1 MDKAS
6 YKVFPRGN
14 PQCAVR
20 LRKKKKILGKK
31 WKRREEE
38 KLQLQYNCA
47 VGPRGIQRNMKMRK
61 RARSRWSCDAS
72 LALYEKS
79 RRHPQGGNLR
89 RVQRCRLSG
98 APTAESRDTQSC
110 KTMRGVKVPSAL
122 FCQSTVRYY
131 SNAIKSC
138 AIYYAIA
145 SEWAVVTGHMP
156 SNHQI

>member
-1 MDKAS
+1 MQSGCRRGKRFLE
-6 YKVFPRGN
+6 KVE
-14 PQCAVR
+14 
-20 LRKKKKILGKK
+20 K
-31 WKRREEE
+31 KRRR
-38 KLQLQYNCA
+38 KLPLKHNCA
-47 VGPRGIQRNMKMRK
+47 VGPRGIQRYMKMRK
-61 RARSRWSCDAS
+61 RARSCWSCDAS

-79 RRHPQGGNLR
+79 RPHPQRGNLK

-98 APTAESRDTQSC
+98 APTAESRDMQSG

-131 SNAIKSC
+131 SNATKSC